1 MGAVFEKEFKSSMRT
16 MTGPIFIAFLLL
28 WFGIYTSQL
37 NLEYG
42 TAKFEYTIGYVA
54 FLSLLALPLLT
65 MRSFSEEKHN
75 GSDKLLYSLPLKTGS
90 IVMAK
95 YLAALAIFAIP
106 VVIIAVYPIIL
117 SQFGTIY
124 LNTAYSSLIAYFL
137 LGSSLIAIGL
147 FISALT
153 ESQVIAAIIS
163 FGTIILM
170 FYLSELA
177 SGLPKTQAFSFIF
190 LIILALIVG
199 VIAYVLTKSFIASA
213 VIFMLGAAAT
223 LIAFIIN
230 KSAFEGLAEKWLS
243 SLDIFERMNN
253 FFYGIMDVEAIIFY
267 VSITAFFLF
276 LTSQAVEKRRWN

>member
-28 WFGIYTSQL
+28 WFGIYTSEL

-42 TAKFEYTIGYVA
+42 TAKFEYTIGYAA

-90 IVMAK
+90 IVAAK
-95 YLAALAIFAIP
+95 YFAALAIFAIP
-106 VVIIAVYPIIL
+106 VAIIAIYPVIL
-117 SQFGTIY
+117 SRFGTIY

-137 LGSSLIAIGL
+137 LGSTLIAIGI
-147 FISALT
+147 FISSLT

-163 FGTIILM
+163 FGAIILM
-170 FYLSELA
+170 FYLSELS
-177 SGLPKTQAFSFIF
+177 SGLPKTQTFSFIF

-199 VIAYVLTKSFIASA
+199 AIAYVLTKSFTASA
-213 VIFMLGAAAT
+213 VIFAIGAAAT
-223 LIAFIIN
+223 LIAFIFN
-230 KSAFEGLAEKWLS
+230 KSAFEGLAGKWLS
-243 SLDIFERMNN
+243 TLDIFDRMQN
-253 FFYGIMDVEAIIFY
+253 FFTGRLDIEAVIFY
-267 VSITAFFLF
+267 ISITVFFLF
-276 LTSQAVEKRRWN
+276 LTSQAVEKKRWN